1 MGLSLPY
8 ISTLQHIQDHLRDE
22 RMGEMMMMMMMMMI
36 IVIFY

>member
-22 RMGEMMMMMMMMMI
+22 RMGEMMMMMMMM

>member
-22 RMGEMMMMMMMMMI
+22 RMGEMMMMMMM